1 MTVFGCCIVG
11 GLGTENEGRKI
22 KRLRRLTSL
31 GCVATRDLTFTIV
44 DHGFYSMDLRVTE
57 QTCLGIKYTEVGS
70 GCLDPELCP
79 YFGGHL
85 VKWNLSSPTELSS
98 IFPSRFKR

>member
-1 MTVFGCCIVG
+1 MG

-22 KRLRRLTSL
+22 KRLTSL
-31 GCVATRDLTFTIV
+31 GCVAARDLTFTIV

-57 QTCLGIKYTEVGS
+57 QTCLGIEYTEVGS

-79 YFGGHL
+79 YFGGTSHK
-85 VKWNLSSPTELSS
+85 VESIQSNRTELHFPLQVQTIAIESRSS
-98 IFPSRFKR
+98 